1 MSLQLN
7 WLKAGGTSLGYV
19 ANYIRGFPC
28 LSSWHFSLSRQ
39 RRTVA
44 TGTSFLGE
52 ELLAKRRTRV
62 VSHKGDVKVEARVS
76 MLH

>member
-1 MSLQLN
+1 MPLQLN
-7 WLKAGGTSLGYV
+7 WLKAGGTSLGYI

-44 TGTSFLGE
+44 TGTSFSE
-52 ELLAKRRTRV
+52 RNYWRRGGP
-62 VSHKGDVKVEARVS
+62 VSLITKE
-76 MLH
+76 M